1 MTPEEQLYDLY
12 YNKKNFDG
20 APQLYK
26 KAKTSGYDVT
36 LKFVREWLAK
46 QQTSQLVNERKPG
59 AKNVYL
65 PIYSEQPYSFQIDL
79 TFFPKYTRQND
90 GYNVLFTAININ
102 TRFVYAYPAK
112 SKDMDTILDIVKKME
127 SKTVINSFTCDEG
140 GEFNNKKFLKC
151 CAENKITV
159 YFIKDDSHKLGII
172 NRFHRTLKEKLTKY
186 FVSADTVKWYDII
199 DNIVDN
205 YNRTVNRGIGIE
217 PIKVN
222 PFIENEI
229 VQEKKSQTG
238 IIKPTLPEFVVGDK
252 VILRNKDVLF
262 QDKMKAAYSTK
273 IYTVTGTT
281 AN

>member
-1 MTPEEQLYDLY
+1 
-12 YNKKNFDG
+12 
-20 APQLYK
+20 
-26 KAKTSGYDVT
+26 
-36 LKFVREWLAK
+36 
-46 QQTSQLVNERKPG
+46 
-59 AKNVYL
+59 
-65 PIYSEQPYSFQIDL
+65 
-79 TFFPKYTRQND
+79 
-90 GYNVLFTAININ
+90 
-102 TRFVYAYPAK
+102 
-112 SKDMDTILDIVKKME
+112 MDTILDIVKKME

-140 GEFNNKKFLKC
+140 GEFNNKKFLKY

-186 FVSADTVKWYDII
+186 FVSSDTVKWYDII

-229 VQEKKSQTG
+229 VQEKKSPTG

-273 IYTVTGTT
+273 IYTVTRTT
-281 AN
+281 ANSLELTDAEGNEKKVKKSQARKINDFVVVNAHIENAIDQANREDKQRRELKKSGVDENNMHHSSSLKPIK

>member
-26 KAKTSGYDVT
+26 KAKISGYDVT
-36 LKFVREWLAK
+36 LQFVREWLAN

-79 TFFPKYTRQND
+79 TFFPNKYTRHND
-90 GYNVLFTAININ
+90 GYNVLFTAINIK

-140 GEFNNKKFLKC
+140 GEFNTKKFLKY

-186 FVSADTVKWYDII
+186 FVSHDTVKWYDII

-229 VQEKKSQTG
+229 VQEKKSQAG
-238 IIKPTLPEFVVGDK
+238 IIKPTLPEFVV
-252 VILRNKDVLF
+252 VVV
-262 QDKMKAAYSTK
+262 S
-273 IYTVTGTT
+273 
-281 AN
+281 